1 MKHRLALLASSALLL
16 TAADFWNSKSYTEW
30 SVKDLQ
36 KIMSDSPWAKKTSV
50 LSLEGPSAAG
60 LGGAAPSRG
69 SGGGRGGPPAG
80 GDDSAPA
87 PLSEKG
93 GGGGAPVDMPSAQV
107 VVSWPVALP
116 LKQAS
121 VKL

>member
-16 TAADFWNSKSYTEW
+16 TAADFWSSKSYTEW

-69 SGGGRGGPPAG
+69 GGGRGGPAAG
-80 GDDSAPA
+80 GADSAPA
-87 PLSEKG
+87 PLSGKG
-93 GGGGAPVDMPSAQV
+93 GGGGVPVDMPYAQV
-107 VVSWPVALP
+107 D
-116 LKQAS
+116 
-121 VKL
+121 